1 MMQLLKLA
9 PNKLLSAVTSCS
21 SVGLLKGILYFGT
34 ILSAG
39 LMTLSYKLSSDRS
52 ELLSG
57 FATTGGEEPFI
68 DTFYRCAIISACFLI
83 CLGLVYL
90 KRKNIIIVSVEL
102 ILLLVIFLQSLVLL
116 WIKPKSIDAK
126 SHSVALLLEYFW
138 QVNLFFPLLAIGCA
152 LLVIFSKG
160 FKNHRESLTK

>member
-57 FATTGGEEPFI
+57 FATTGG
-68 DTFYRCAIISACFLI
+68 
-83 CLGLVYL
+83 G
-90 KRKNIIIVSVEL
+90 KNLLL
-102 ILLLVIFLQSLVLL
+102 ILFTGAQ
-116 WIKPKSIDAK
+116 
-126 SHSVALLLEYFW
+126 
-138 QVNLFFPLLAIGCA
+138 LFRLA
-152 LLVIFSKG
+152 F
-160 FKNHRESLTK
+160 

>member
-34 ILSAG
+34 VLSAG

-57 FATTGGEEPFI
+57 FTTTGG
-68 DTFYRCAIISACFLI
+68 
-83 CLGLVYL
+83 
-90 KRKNIIIVSVEL
+90 KNLLL
-102 ILLLVIFLQSLVLL
+102 ILFTGAQ
-116 WIKPKSIDAK
+116 
-126 SHSVALLLEYFW
+126 
-138 QVNLFFPLLAIGCA
+138 LFRLA
-152 LLVIFSKG
+152 F
-160 FKNHRESLTK
+160 